1 MLASLSQPGTIVDAM
16 TQASHAIDRHL
27 TSLRRSDRWPLGLLD
42 GTRNK
47 IHQEAAHKVERA
59 TLELATLGSEL
70 RYTQQTVAGELA
82 AWQDLH
88 EVMLNR
94 ALTGLTKRMVIV
106 EKMRLEGMKR
116 ALRCLES

>member
-1 MLASLSQPGTIVDAM
+1 MEG
-16 TQASHAIDRHL
+16 
-27 TSLRRSDRWPLGLLD
+27 
-42 GTRNK
+42 
-47 IHQEAAHKVERA
+47 A

-88 EVMLNR
+88 EVMLTR
-94 ALTGLTKRMVIV
+94 ALKGLTKRMVIA

-116 ALRCLES
+116 ALRCLAS